1 MSKGDHLGDLEEL
14 VLLAVLRL
22 GPDADGASVRRELE
36 DAASRVVSV
45 STVYVT
51 LTRLEEKGFAESRM
65 GDPTPERGG
74 KARRLYAVTAE
85 GFERVEAVREVR
97 ARMWDGVD
105 GGRAH
110 A

>member
-22 GPDADGASVRRELE
+22 GPGADGASVRRELE
-36 DAASRVVSV
+36 DAAGRAVSV

-51 LTRLEEKGFAESRM
+51 LTRLEEKGLARSSM

-74 KARRLYAVTAE
+74 KARRLYVVTPE
-85 GFERVEAVREVR
+85 GFARVAAVREVR

-105 GGRAH
+105 GRQAH